1 MNKATQR
8 QHLKI
13 KLLKLFKTLNAA
25 HFSDAQ
31 QAQVGPAFGI
41 QLMWTSVSQGRDN
54 SVTGITYLVII

>member
-41 QLMWTSVSQGRDN
+41 QLM
-54 SVTGITYLVII
+54 